1 MNTSASTL
9 HENAGKR
16 RRIRDTNRAMAGM
29 RFTWVAL
36 LGALAVGCGGASAD
50 DPRGVLHRYAKALE
64 EGRADDAY
72 RLLSDEAK
80 RAMAIEQFRK
90 LLKEN
95 PEEAKEL
102 GRILSRPASAPYV
115 TAKVSGGGGQEF
127 ELVLEDGK
135 WRLDLN
141 AVDLYAQDTPRH
153 AIVGFLRAV
162 EQKRYDMAMRYVPDS
177 HRAGLDPAKL
187 KAAWEGPEREAIEAM
202 RVGVKRALT
211 SSQIEETGDR
221 AALPYNNGTMQLVK
235 ERGVWKI
242 EDFD

>member
-1 MNTSASTL
+1 M
-9 HENAGKR
+9 
-16 RRIRDTNRAMAGM
+16 RIC
-29 RFTWVAL
+29 WVPL
-36 LGALAVGCGGASAD
+36 LGALAMGCGGAGAE
-50 DPRGVLHRYAKALE
+50 DPRGVLHHYARALE

-72 RLLSDEAK
+72 RLLSDDAK

-95 PEEAKEL
+95 PEEAKDL
-102 GRILSRPASAPYV
+102 GRTLSRPASAPYV
-115 TAKVSGGGGQEF
+115 TAKVSGGNGQEF
-127 ELVLEDGK
+127 ELVMEDGK
-135 WRLDLN
+135 WKLDLS

-153 AIVGFLRAV
+153 AIVGFLRAL
-162 EQKRYDMAMRYVPDS
+162 EQKRYDMAMKYVPDS

-187 KAAWEGPEREAIEAM
+187 KAAWEGSEKEAIETM

-211 SSQIEETGDR
+211 SAQIEETGDR
-221 AALPYNNGTMQLVK
+221 AALPYGSGTMQLVK